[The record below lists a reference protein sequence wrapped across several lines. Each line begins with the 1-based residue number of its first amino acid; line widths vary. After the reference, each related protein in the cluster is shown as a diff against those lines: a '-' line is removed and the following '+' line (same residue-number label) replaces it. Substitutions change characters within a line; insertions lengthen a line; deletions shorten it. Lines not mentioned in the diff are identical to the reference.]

1 MGPIVLLHGPIDG
14 HLTCIRYFRLALA
27 WIVSSSCRICSKKK
41 VLHAES
47 SRKTRMKMHSRGDGS
62 DGDYY
67 GPLKKKMENTM
78 VETKKNARIL

>member
-1 MGPIVLLHGPIDG
+1 MHPLLQACTGLDRQFFMQN
-14 HLTCIRYFRLALA
+14 LL
-27 WIVSSSCRICSKKK
+27 KKK

>member
-1 MGPIVLLHGPIDG
+1 LHWPGSSVLHAE
-14 HLTCIRYFRLALA
+14 FAQ
-27 WIVSSSCRICSKKK
+27 KK

-47 SRKTRMKMHSRGDGS
+47 SRKSRMKMHSRGDGS